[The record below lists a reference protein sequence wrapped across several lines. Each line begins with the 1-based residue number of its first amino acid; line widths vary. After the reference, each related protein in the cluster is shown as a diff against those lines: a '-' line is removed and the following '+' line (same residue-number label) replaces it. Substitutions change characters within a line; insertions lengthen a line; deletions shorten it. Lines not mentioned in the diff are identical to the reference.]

1 MTVGGDQPRPYEQPT
16 VGATFTV
23 ARKAG
28 THIPKSPSSGPAG
41 HLPPCGGKVY
51 NKKWPPNGGHFSYLH
66 LFAKADS
73 SSRVTW

>member
-41 HLPPCGGKVY
+41 HLPPLWREG
-51 NKKWPPNGGHFSYLH
+51 L
-66 LFAKADS
+66 
-73 SSRVTW
+73 